1 MANRKKLK
9 NPNGLYL
16 GVPGS
21 GKSFAGK
28 RELVNVFLATSDRI
42 IILDPMGEYS
52 PLVRQFGEDGL
63 VVEIAPNSPHHINPM
78 DLDVS
83 MDDEVSPIS
92 LKCDFILSLMELIV
106 GGKDGLQPVE
116 RTIIDRCLLYTSRC
130 V

>member
-1 MANRKKLK
+1 MCFSPPMTAL
-9 NPNGLYL
+9 
-16 GVPGS
+16 S
-21 GKSFAGK
+21 S
-28 RELVNVFLATSDRI
+28 SDRWAN
-42 IILDPMGEYS
+42 YS

-106 GGKDGLQPVE
+106 GGKDAYSLWSAPSLTAVPHGVPGLSQ
-116 RTIIDRCLLYTSRC
+116 
-130 V
+130 